1 MALITCRDA
10 AFAYEGNIV
19 VDGLN
24 FEVQPVDYLC
34 IVGENGSGKTTLMKG
49 LLGLIVKCP

>member
-10 AFAYEGNIV
+10 AFAYEGRVV

-24 FEVQPVDYLC
+24 FEVKQGD
-34 IVGENGSGKTTLMKG
+34 
-49 LLGLIVKCP
+49 